1 MGNEEGLMP
10 LPSWGSAESNAL
22 GGGATGGGDPH
33 GEHFMPPS
41 TDTVLREHYWF
52 WQNNTERHIKP
63 TKLLVENYLTS
74 VGRASNL
81 ILNIAPGPD
90 GSIPAQDVAA
100 YARMG
105 EAVNCLFSRPIG
117 STAPSD
123 SLHAEAG
130 AITWVLPAPAT
141 AKTSANMSV
150 VIREDQR
157 DGQLINEFHLQC
169 KNASATSEFS
179 ACSMGGLA
187 AVIPSAM
194 PATGIGHKR
203 ILMLADH
210 VGLAALRVVVGSSF
224 AQRGQRPRLRDIAL
238 YDWSGVVEECV

>member
-1 MGNEEGLMP
+1 MGNEQGLMP
-10 LPSWGSAESNAL
+10 LPSWGAEANAL
-22 GGGATGGGDPH
+22 GGGTNGGGDPH

-52 WQNNTERHIKP
+52 WQNNTERHIKS

-90 GSIPAQDVAA
+90 GSIPVQDIDA
-100 YARMG
+100 YTRMG
-105 EAVNCLFSRPIG
+105 AAVECLFSQPIG
-117 STAPSD
+117 STAAADPD
-123 SLHAEAG
+123 EAG
-130 AITWVLPAPAT
+130 TITWALSVTAT
-141 AKTSANMSV
+141 EKTTANMSV

-157 DGQLINEFHLQC
+157 DGQLINEFHLEC
-169 KNASATSEFS
+169 KNASFNSKFAP
-179 ACSMGGLA
+179 CSMGGLTT
-187 AVIPSAM
+187 VIPSTM

-210 VGLAALRVVVGSSF
+210 VGLVALRVVVDSSF
-224 AQRGQRPRLRDIAL
+224 ARHEQTPRLRDIAL
-238 YDWSGVVEECV
+238 YDWSGAVGACV